1 MLLFKLQSVLYAKQ
15 SILNDNLTWIF
26 KVEFVVTMENAPNNM
41 LEVYDLVSTL

>member
-26 KVEFVVTMENAPNNM
+26 KVEFVVSMENAPNHM